1 METSLLKRPLRVCIG
16 HCMMTVA
23 LLGALFLTNESVAQS
38 SVLVVRPEGS
48 QFRNAVQGMVDDL
61 GSEMPIN
68 ELILDRQNR
77 SLDRALRQFKPSAV
91 ILMDNSA
98 IAGYRKW
105 LSGAGDSLDTPSPA
119 IALMGILV
127 GEAITGMPN
136 TEAISYEIPIVTSA
150 VHLRSI
156 INAPIKKIGV
166 VHRAFMGNLI
176 EQNRESCLRENI
188 VIINKSLP
196 DNGKFMRFKLKR
208 TLIELLEK
216 ERVDALWV
224 PNDNLLLSPSFLTMV
239 WIPQVKKYRKPV
251 IVGIEALANPD
262 LDFGTLAVLP
272 DHVALGVQAA
282 SLLLDARK
290 NKWKVRSGAVEPSL
304 SVYKI
309 LNFRQARTWYNV
321 PKDRCKEI
329 DKFLQ

>member
-1 METSLLKRPLRVCIG
+1 MDTSFLKRPRHVFIG
-16 HCMMTVA
+16 HHLMTIA
-23 LLGALFLTNESVAQS
+23 FLGALFLTNESVAQP

-48 QFRNAVQGMVDDL
+48 QFREAVKGMADDL
-61 GSEMPIN
+61 GREMSIN
-68 ELILDRQNR
+68 ELILDRQNPP
-77 SLDRALRQFKPSAV
+77 LDRALRQFKPSAM

-105 LSGAGDSLDTPSPA
+105 LSITGDSSGAPPPA

-136 TEAISYEIPIVTSA
+136 TEAISYEIPIVTST

-166 VHRAFMGNLI
+166 VHRALMGNCI

-188 VIINKSLP
+188 LIINKCLP
-196 DNGKFMRFKLKR
+196 DNGGFMRFKLKR
-208 TLIELLEK
+208 ALIELLEK

-224 PNDNLLLSPSFLTMV
+224 PNDNVLLSPSFLTTV
-239 WIPQVKKYRKPV
+239 WIPQVKKNRKPV
-251 IVGIEALANPD
+251 IVGIEALAKPD
-262 LDFGTLAVLP
+262 LEFGTLAVLP

-282 SLLLDARK
+282 ALLLDARK

-304 SVYKI
+304 SVYKV
-309 LNFRQARTWYNV
+309 LNLRQARAWYNV
-321 PKDRCKEI
+321 PMDRCKAI